1 MHKLICIGKPITMKQ
16 IETYKLFDPTNMPKG
31 LPVEA
36 PGNYIFLLRPDVTL
50 PTNMIAEQPEFTTLT
65 YEGMEYRVL
74 YTGVTKDS
82 LYKRVFKIHLTG
94 NNAGKSTLRKSLG
107 CLWGYTFVA
116 RDKKPDSTKTKFA
129 DKDEVSITA
138 WMRRSLLVLF
148 VPNSNFDADEQDLID
163 TFNPPLN
170 LDKNHNAVNLNY
182 RQQLKLLRARKI
194 GE

>member
-1 MHKLICIGKPITMKQ
+1 MKK
-16 IETYKLFDPTNMPKG
+16 IESYKLFDPTNMVKG

-36 PGNYIFLLRPDVTL
+36 PGNYIFLLRPDVVL
-50 PTNMIAEQPEFTTLT
+50 PTDMIAEQPEFTTLT
-65 YEGMEYRVL
+65 YEGTEYRVL

-82 LYKRVFKIHLTG
+82 LYTRVFKIHLTG

-116 RDKKPDSTKTKFA
+116 RDKKPDSKKTKFA
-129 DKDEVSITA
+129 DKDEMSITT
-138 WMRRSLLVLF
+138 WMRKNLLVLF
-148 VPNSNFDADEQDLID
+148 VPNSNFEADEQELID

-170 LDKNHNAVNLNY
+170 LDKNHNTVNLNY
-182 RQQLKLLRARKI
+182 RQQLKVLRTRKI

>member
-1 MHKLICIGKPITMKQ
+1 MKA
-16 IETYKLFDPTNMPKG
+16 IDNYKMFDPMKPDRGVPLEK
-31 LPVEA
+31 
-36 PGNYIFLLRPDVTL
+36 PGNYIFLLRPDVML

-65 YEGMEYRVL
+65 YEGTEYRVL

-82 LYKRVFKIHLTG
+82 LCKRVFKIHLTG

-116 RDKKPDSTKTKFA
+116 RDKKPDSKKTKFV
-129 DKDEVSITA
+129 DKDEMSITA
-138 WMRRSLLVLF
+138 WMRKNLLVLF
-148 VPNSNFDADEQDLID
+148 VPNSNFEADEQELID

-170 LDKNHNAVNLNY
+170 LDKNHNIVNLNY
-182 RQQLKLLRARKI
+182 RQKLKVLRSRKI

>member
-16 IETYKLFDPTNMPKG
+16 IETNKLFDPTNMPKG

>member
-1 MHKLICIGKPITMKQ
+1 MKK
-16 IETYKLFDPTNMPKG
+16 IESYKLFDPTNMTKG
-31 LPVEA
+31 VAVDA
-36 PGNYIFLLRPDVTL
+36 PGNYIFLLRPDVVL
-50 PTNMIAEQPEFTTLT
+50 PINMIAEQPEFTTLT
-65 YEGMEYRVL
+65 YEGTEYRVL

-116 RDKKPDSTKTKFA
+116 RDKKPDSKKTKFA
-129 DKDEVSITA
+129 DKDEASVTT
-138 WMRRSLLVLF
+138 WMQKNLLVLF
-148 VPNSNFDADEQDLID
+148 VPNSNFNVDEQELID

-170 LDKNHNAVNLNY
+170 LDKNHNVVNLNY
-182 RQQLKLLRARKI
+182 RQKLKVLRARKI

>member
-1 MHKLICIGKPITMKQ
+1 MKA
-16 IETYKLFDPTNMPKG
+16 IDSYKMFDPMKSDED
-31 LPVEA
+31 LPLQK
-36 PGNYIFLLRPDVTL
+36 PGNYIFLLRPGVKL
-50 PTNMIAEQPEFTTLT
+50 PEEVIREQPIFKSLEFEGTK
-65 YEGMEYRVL
+65 YEVL

-116 RDKKPDSTKTKFA
+116 RDKKPDSKKTKFA
-129 DKDEVSITA
+129 DKDEMSITT
-138 WMRRSLLVLF
+138 WMRKNLLVLF
-148 VPNSNFDADEQDLID
+148 VPNSNFEADEQELID

-170 LDKNHNAVNLNY
+170 LDKNHNTVNLNY
-182 RQQLKLLRARKI
+182 RQQLKVLRTRKI

>member
-1 MHKLICIGKPITMKQ
+1 MKT
-16 IETYKLFDPTNMPKG
+16 IECYKMFDPMKSDED
-31 LPVEA
+31 LPLQK
-36 PGNYIFLLRPDVTL
+36 PGNYIFLLRPGVKL
-50 PTNMIAEQPEFTTLT
+50 PEEVIREQPIFKSLEFEGTK
-65 YEGMEYRVL
+65 YEVL

-116 RDKKPDSTKTKFA
+116 RDKKPDSKKTKFA
-129 DKDEVSITA
+129 DKDEMSITT
-138 WMRRSLLVLF
+138 WMRKNLLVLF
-148 VPNSNFDADEQDLID
+148 VPNSNFEADEQELID

-170 LDKNHNAVNLNY
+170 LDKNHNTVNLNY
-182 RQQLKLLRARKI
+182 RQQLKVLRTRKI

>member
-1 MHKLICIGKPITMKQ
+1 MKA
-16 IETYKLFDPTNMPKG
+16 IETYKLFDPTNMTKG

-36 PGNYIFLLRPDVTL
+36 PGNYIFLLRPDVVL
-50 PTNMIAEQPEFTTLT
+50 PTDMIAEQPVFTTLT
-65 YEGMEYRVL
+65 YEDVAYRVL

-82 LYKRVFKIHLTG
+82 LYERVFKIHLTG

-116 RDKKPDSTKTKFA
+116 RDKKPDSKKTKFA
-129 DKDEVSITA
+129 DNDEVSITT
-138 WMRRSLLVLF
+138 WMRKNLLVLF
-148 VPNSNFDADEQDLID
+148 VPNSNFEADEQELID
-163 TFNPPLN
+163 AFNPPLN
-170 LDKNHNAVNLNY
+170 LDKNRNAVNLNY

>member
-1 MHKLICIGKPITMKQ
+1 MKK
-16 IETYKLFDPTNMPKG
+16 IETYKLFDPTNMAKG
-31 LPVEA
+31 LPVETC
-36 PGNYIFLLRPDVTL
+36 GNYIFLLRPEVML
-50 PTNMIAEQPEFTTLT
+50 PTDMIAEQPEFKTLT
-65 YEGMEYRVL
+65 YDGTEYRVL

-107 CLWGYTFVA
+107 CLWGYKFVP

-129 DKDEVSITA
+129 DNDEQAITT
-138 WMRRSLLVLF
+138 WMRKNLLVLF
-148 VPNSNFDADEQDLID
+148 AQNGNFEADEQELID

-170 LDKNHNAVNLNY
+170 LDKNHNAVNSDY
-182 RQQLKLLRARKI
+182 RQQLSTLRKCKI